1 MLTQGLTFAN
11 NPNVLLNVKFNET
24 CPFPIGVAR
33 GPLSATV
40 FFLTEAMASAGMAVL
55 PLTKVGV
62 TSTSSHWI
70 GALAALKMDLTDSAI
85 SGPIPSPG
93 IRVTV

>member
-40 FFLTEAMASAGMAVL
+40 FFLTEA
-55 PLTKVGV
+55 LTKVGV